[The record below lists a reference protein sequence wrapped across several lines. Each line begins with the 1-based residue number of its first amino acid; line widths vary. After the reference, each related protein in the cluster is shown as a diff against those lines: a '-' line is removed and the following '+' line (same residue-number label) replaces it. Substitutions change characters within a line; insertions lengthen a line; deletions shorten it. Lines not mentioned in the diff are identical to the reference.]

1 MNSKYKVCIRGNS
14 MSGLYETAVRG
25 QTGHAIEHRL
35 TERHGHTSCMTPV
48 AEHFLESIATSQYLW
63 KFHSCCLVA
72 KPGSLLPPSLFS
84 KPVAPSFI

>member
-35 TERHGHTSCMTPV
+35 TERHGHTS
-48 AEHFLESIATSQYLW
+48 
-63 KFHSCCLVA
+63 
-72 KPGSLLPPSLFS
+72 
-84 KPVAPSFI
+84 